1 MKVVLQ
7 RVKSASVTIEDV
19 VVGRINQGYLLLVG
33 VGPDDTKEDV
43 QYLARKISGMRIFS
57 DENGKMNLSIHQ
69 VNGSILSI
77 SQFTLFAD
85 TKKGNRP
92 SYTSAA
98 NPELAKTLYE
108 ELNVLLRDEYGI
120 VVETGVFG
128 ADMQVSLVNDG
139 PVTILLDTK
148 QAI

>member
-19 VVGRINQGYLLLVG
+19 VVGAINQGYLLLVG

-57 DENGKMNLSIHQ
+57 DETGKMNLWIHQ

-98 NPELAKTLYE
+98 NPELAKSLYE
-108 ELNVLLRDEYGI
+108 ELNVLLRDEHGI

-128 ADMQVSLVNDG
+128 ADMQVRLVNDG

>member
-19 VVGRINQGYLLLVG
+19 VVGAINQGYLLLVG

-69 VNGSILSI
+69 VNGSVLSI

-108 ELNVLLRDEYGI
+108 ELKVL
-120 VVETGVFG
+120 
-128 ADMQVSLVNDG
+128 
-139 PVTILLDTK
+139 
-148 QAI
+148 

>member
-19 VVGRINQGYLLLVG
+19 VVGAINQGYLLLVG

-57 DENGKMNLSIHQ
+57 DETGKMNLSIHQ

-85 TKKGNRP
+85 TKKGKRP

-98 NPELAKTLYE
+98 NPELAKSLYE
-108 ELNVLLRDEYGI
+108 ELNVLLRDEHGI

-128 ADMQVSLVNDG
+128 ADMQVRLVNDG

>member
-19 VVGRINQGYLLLVG
+19 VVGTINQGYLLLVG

-98 NPELAKTLYE
+98 NPELAKSLYE
-108 ELNVLLRDEYGI
+108 ELNTLLRDEYGI

>member
-19 VVGRINQGYLLLVG
+19 VVGAINQGYLLLVG

-57 DENGKMNLSIHQ
+57 DETGKMNLSIHQ

-98 NPELAKTLYE
+98 NPELAKSLYE
-108 ELNVLLRDEYGI
+108 ELNVLLRDEHGI

-128 ADMQVSLVNDG
+128 ADMQVRLVNDG

>member
-7 RVKSASVTIEDV
+7 RVKSASVTIDDV
-19 VVGRINQGYLLLVG
+19 VVGAINQGYLLLVG
-33 VGPDDTKEDV
+33 VGPDDKIEDV

-57 DENGKMNLSIHQ
+57 DEDGKMNLSIHQ

-98 NPELAKTLYE
+98 NPELAKSLYE
-108 ELNVLLRDEYGI
+108 ELNTLLRDEYGI

>member
-19 VVGRINQGYLLLVG
+19 VVGTINQGYLLLVG
-33 VGPDDTKEDV
+33 IGPDDTKEDV

-108 ELNVLLRDEYGI
+108 ELNVLLRNEYGI

-148 QAI
+148 QSI

>member
-19 VVGRINQGYLLLVG
+19 VVGTINQGYLLLVG

-98 NPELAKTLYE
+98 NPELAKSLYE

-128 ADMQVSLVNDG
+128 GRYASESSE
-139 PVTILLDTK
+139 
-148 QAI
+148 

>member
-19 VVGRINQGYLLLVG
+19 VVGAINQGYLLLVG

-98 NPELAKTLYE
+98 NPELAKSLYE
-108 ELNVLLRDEYGI
+108 ELNVLLRDEHGI

>member
-19 VVGRINQGYLLLVG
+19 VVGAINQGYLLLVG
-33 VGPDDTKEDV
+33 VGPDDTKDDV

-57 DENGKMNLSIHQ
+57 DETGKMNLSIHQ
-69 VNGSILSI
+69 VNGSVLSI

-98 NPELAKTLYE
+98 NPELAKSLYE
-108 ELNVLLRDEYGI
+108 ELNVLLRDEHGI

>member
-7 RVKSASVTIEDV
+7 RVKSASVSIEDV
-19 VVGRINQGYLLLVG
+19 VVGAINQGYLLLVG
-33 VGPDDTKEDV
+33 VGPDDKIEDV

-57 DENGKMNLSIHQ
+57 DEDGKMNLSIHQ

-98 NPELAKTLYE
+98 NPELAKSLYE

>member
-7 RVKSASVTIEDV
+7 RVKSANVTIEDV
-19 VVGRINQGYLLLVG
+19 VVGAINQGYLLLVG

>member
-19 VVGRINQGYLLLVG
+19 VVGTINQGYLLLVG

>member
-19 VVGRINQGYLLLVG
+19 VVGTINQGYLLLVG

-57 DENGKMNLSIHQ
+57 DENEKMNLSIHQ

-98 NPELAKTLYE
+98 NPELAKSLYE
-108 ELNVLLRDEYGI
+108 ELNTLLRDEYGI

>member
-19 VVGRINQGYLLLVG
+19 VVGAINQGYLLLVG

-57 DENGKMNLSIHQ
+57 DETGKMNLSIHQ
-69 VNGSILSI
+69 VNGSVLSI

-98 NPELAKTLYE
+98 NPELAKSLYE
-108 ELNVLLRDEYGI
+108 ELNVLLRDEHGI

>member
-7 RVKSASVTIEDV
+7 CVKSASVTIEDV
-19 VVGRINQGYLLLVG
+19 VVGAINQGYLLLVG

-69 VNGSILSI
+69 VNGSVLSI

-108 ELNVLLRDEYGI
+108 ELNVLLRNEYGI

-139 PVTILLDTK
+139 PVTILLDTN